1 MVWQVRIIA
10 SYPDE
15 KFCAES
21 QKKPGLCGVFLMKRQ
36 RRGTAIAVPVAEV
49 RWMKKLF
56 ALLMTITILAAVAVP
71 AFGQGRTRRCNNDY
85 RTRTTR
91 TYYNGYPNDY
101 RTRTTRTYY
110 NNSYYGNQ
118 GAYYDYSDQYRGRS
132 TWSRHRDKLTLAIGT
147 GAGAAIGGLIGGK
160 RGAVIGA
167 LSGLG
172 GSALYTYKLR
182 NRRVRF

>member
-1 MVWQVRIIA
+1 
-10 SYPDE
+10 
-15 KFCAES
+15 
-21 QKKPGLCGVFLMKRQ
+21 
-36 RRGTAIAVPVAEV
+36 
-49 RWMKKLF
+49 MKKFF
-56 ALLMTITILAAVAVP
+56 ALMISIAILAAVASP
-71 AFGQGRTRRCNNDY
+71 ALGQGRSRRCNTDSY

-91 TYYNGYPNDY
+91 TYYNNSYSGYPNNY

-118 GAYYDYSDQYRGRS
+118 SAYYDYSDQYRGRS
-132 TWSRHRDKLTLAIGT
+132 VWDRHRDKLTVAIGT

-172 GSALYTYKLR
+172 GSALYTYKIR
-182 NRRVRF
+182 NRRVRY